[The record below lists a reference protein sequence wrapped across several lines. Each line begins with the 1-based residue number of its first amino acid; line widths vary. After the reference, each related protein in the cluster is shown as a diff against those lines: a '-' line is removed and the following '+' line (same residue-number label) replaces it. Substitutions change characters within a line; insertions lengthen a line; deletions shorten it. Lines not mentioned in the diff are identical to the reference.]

1 MLIGRLY
8 RVKLPSHIPQKKQ
21 RVFHPRSMAAAGE
34 GGGGVLGQYRRSSAI
49 FKSTVFTSR
58 SVCVNG
64 YKMRRQGFQAS
75 TVGCDITVTSGVE

>member
-34 GGGGVLGQYRRSSAI
+34 GGGGGFLGNIEGLRQYLNQLFLPVDQFVLTDIKCDDNDSKPVQLAAI
-49 FKSTVFTSR
+49 L
-58 SVCVNG
+58 
-64 YKMRRQGFQAS
+64 Q
-75 TVGCDITVTSGVE
+75 